1 MDNKEKQN
9 ANEVFREAR
18 IKIVK
23 IASVGIAGAIIL
35 ACYAYTQIDDAAIQM
50 ILYSIASLISTVSG
64 LFILGTVSIGRAQ
77 KNRKNFF
84 LYDRKRKAE
93 ISPSE
98 LTVATVRERLLDFM
112 SIFKRHGKLYVG
124 DLFDE
129 RARIPEHF
137 KPLFCYEILYE
148 IAIEDGGMDAKAFLS
163 FGGEC
168 ADIFSKYLRE
178 NEDYEL
184 ATKIRSFVFDYSKEN
199 DNSDSF
205 KEYISA
211 KKAHI
216 EAKMLGYAKKNIEK
230 FK

>member
-64 LFILGTVSIGRAQ
+64 LFILGAVSIGRAQ

-84 LYDRKRKAE
+84 LYDRKRRAE

>member
-18 IKIVK
+18 IKIAK
-23 IASVGIAGAIIL
+23 IASVVIAGAIIL

-50 ILYSIASLISTVSG
+50 ILYSIASLVSTVAV
-64 LFILGTVSIGRAQ
+64 LFIFGAVSIGRTQ

-84 LYDRKRKAE
+84 LYDRKKKVDIA
-93 ISPSE
+93 PSE
-98 LTVATVRERLLDFM
+98 LSVATVRERLLDFM

-148 IAIEDGGMDAKAFLS
+148 IAIEDGGIDAKAFLS
-163 FGGEC
+163 FGSEC
-168 ADIFSKYLRE
+168 AEIFSKYLRE

-216 EAKMLGYAKKNIEK
+216 EAGMLGYAKRNIEK